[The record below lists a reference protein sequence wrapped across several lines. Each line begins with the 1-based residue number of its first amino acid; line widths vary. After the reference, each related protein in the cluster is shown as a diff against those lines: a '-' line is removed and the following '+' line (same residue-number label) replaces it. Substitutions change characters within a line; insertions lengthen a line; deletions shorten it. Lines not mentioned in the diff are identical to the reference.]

1 MPARTIGLD
10 IGTSGVRAAEL
21 SFGKDG
27 VTLERLG
34 QVDLPDGAVWGGAVL
49 DPAPVTAAVRQLWA
63 TFRFSSRR
71 VVLGVA
77 NQRVI
82 VREVELPA
90 MPRGDIPAA
99 LPFQVRDLLPMPV
112 EEAVLD
118 FHPLEDAVTPA
129 GTPVIRGLL
138 VAASREM
145 VLAAVSCVQ
154 AAGLQVTSVDLT
166 SFAVLRAMG
175 ARLDVDVDTEAVVDI
190 GARITNIVVHS
201 GGVPRFV
208 RIVLQGGQDVTDAV
222 SEQLGIGLPEAELVK
237 QAGSSP
243 ADAPGGPA
251 EARTRR
257 AIEGAAQPLV
267 EEIRSTLDA
276 YGAANPYHPMQRVV
290 LSGGGSLLQGM
301 PARLA
306 EATRLPVQAGDPLSA
321 VRTAGLGPVGDGPD
335 GVCRVAVPVGLAL
348 GGAR

>member
-1 MPARTIGLD
+1 MPSRTIGLD

-21 SFGKDG
+21 SFSKDG
-27 VTLERLG
+27 VRLERLG

-49 DPAPVTAAVRQLWA
+49 DPAQVTAAVRELWRA
-63 TFRFSSRR
+63 QRFHSRK

-82 VREVELPA
+82 VREIELPA
-90 MPRGDIPAA
+90 MPVGDIPAA

-118 FHPLEDAVTPA
+118 FHPLENAVTPTGA
-129 GTPVIRGLL
+129 PVIRGLL

-145 VLAAVSCVQ
+145 VLAAVACVE
-154 AAGLQVTSVDLT
+154 AAGLKVTSVDLT
-166 SFAVLRAMG
+166 SFAVLRSLG
-175 ARLDVDVDTEAVVDI
+175 GRLDVDVDTEAVVDI
-190 GARITNIVVHS
+190 GARTTNIVVHS

-222 SEQLGIGLPEAELVK
+222 SEQLGIPLPEAELLK
-237 QAGSSP
+237 QAGGS
-243 ADAPGGPA
+243 ADDGP
-251 EARTRR
+251 EGVRTRR

-276 YGAANPYHPMQRVV
+276 YGASHPYHPMQRVL
-290 LSGGGSLLQGM
+290 LSGGGSLLEGM
-301 PARLA
+301 RERLA
-306 EATRLPVQAGDPLSA
+306 QATRLPVQAGDPLASVGAGGPGRA
-321 VRTAGLGPVGDGPD
+321 VDPTGD
-335 GVCRVAVPVGLAL
+335 VASVAVPVGLAL